1 MEAVQDYDALKTELA
16 AAANDHGEPHWFVDR
31 RLAAID
37 DMAAATLPEV
47 NRFDIHRWPLTP
59 TDDPLK
65 FSRSSA
71 DLLENV
77 PVADDHIQIVQV
89 GQTTYAANLP
99 DELDDQG
106 VILTDIFSAFREH
119 PRLTQ
124 KHFMDKI
131 IKTNEDRLTS
141 FHTAFLNSGVFLY
154 VPKGVV
160 IDDPIEIHL
169 VQDSTQANHPMISH
183 VLIVAEE
190 DSHFSVMQHL
200 TTKGDHANLASCV
213 VEVLARPNSE
223 VHFSSFDELGPN
235 TTTYLNRR
243 ANISR
248 DANVDWA
255 IGLMNDGD
263 TFGDFDSELIG
274 ENSKSDAKV
283 ITLTGGR
290 QRVGVNT
297 RVTNRG
303 KKSTGNILQR
313 GVIMEKSTLIF
324 NGIGHIIHGAA
335 GANAE
340 QENRVLM
347 MSSKA
352 HGDANP
358 ILLID
363 ENDVLAGHAASVGQ
377 VDAKQMYY
385 LMSRGI
391 TEPQAKRL
399 VIRGFLSA
407 VLQAIPAKDVRQNL
421 TDTIERKLENGAEVE

>member
-1 MEAVQDYDALKTELA
+1 MEAVQDYTALKPELA
-16 AAANDHGEPHWFVDR
+16 AAANDHGEPKWVVDR

-37 DMAAATLPEV
+37 DLADAALPEV

-59 TDDPLK
+59 AEPLAFSPSATDL
-65 FSRSSA
+65 A
-71 DLLENV
+71 ANV
-77 PVADDHIQIVQV
+77 PVAADHVQIVQV
-89 GQTTYAANLP
+89 GQTTVAVNLP
-99 DELDDQG
+99 AELADQG
-106 VILTDIFSAFREH
+106 VILTDIFTAFREH
-119 PRLTQ
+119 PELTQ
-124 KHFMDKI
+124 PAFMTDI
-131 IKTNEDRLTS
+131 IKSNEDRLTS
-141 FHTAFLNSGVFLY
+141 FHTAFLNAGVFLY
-154 VPKGVV
+154 VPQGVV
-160 IDDPIEIHL
+160 IDAPIEIHL
-169 VQDSTQANHPMISH
+169 VQDSTQDDRPLVSH
-183 VLIVAEE
+183 VLVIAGT
-190 DSHFSVMQHL
+190 DSHFAVTQHL
-200 TTKGDHANLASCV
+200 TTQGDHANLASCV
-213 VEVLARPNSE
+213 VEVRAQANSE

-248 DANVDWA
+248 NANVDWA